1 MARIRLQ
8 HLKPGM
14 LISEDAKTHL
24 GKIVI
29 SRGTRL
35 SLDCIQTLKAWGI
48 PEVEIMDPGSDSLE
62 NGNKSVSGHPEV
74 SEEINSQVKNLFSK
88 SNTDHPAIQELIKL
102 AIQSRLP

>member
-1 MARIRLQ
+1 MTRIRLQ

-24 GKIVI
+24 GKIVL

-48 PEVEIMDPGSDSLE
+48 PEVEIMDPGSDPLE
-62 NGNKSVSGHPEV
+62 NGNNSVSSLPEL
-74 SEEINSQVKNLFSK
+74 SEEMDSQVKDLFSK
-88 SNTDHPAIQELIKL
+88 SNTDHPAIQELIRL
-102 AIQSRLP
+102 AVQSRLP